1 MLHLA
6 SIVLLAF
13 AVSLDSFGVGLNYGL
28 RQIRLPKA
36 SIAIIALCSGIMML
50 AAMLLG
56 NLIMPLIP
64 ERYVKWTGGAI
75 LIIIGA
81 WAVLQM
87 LLRRDEDGEGDAMA
101 GTGVASASEAGGPKR
116 VWRMEVRSLGIV
128 IEILRT
134 PSSADMDRSGT
145 ISPGEAA
152 LLGTALSLDAFGAGV
167 GAAFIGL
174 SPWITS
180 GVIATFGA
188 IFLKLGIHAGTLAAG
203 ISWVRKITLLPG
215 IILIVLGLAK
225 ILQF

>member
-56 NLIMPLIP
+56 NLIMSLIP
-64 ERYVKWTGGAI
+64 ERYVKWAGGAI
-75 LIIIGA
+75 LIVIGV

-87 LLRRDEDGEGDAMA
+87 LLKRSEDGEGESVAA
-101 GTGVASASEAGGPKR
+101 TSAAPASASCDPKR
-116 VWRMEVRSLGIV
+116 VWRMELRSLGIV

-134 PSSADMDRSGT
+134 PSSADVDRSGT
-145 ISPGEAA
+145 ITPSEAA
-152 LLGTALSLDAFGAGV
+152 LLGTALSLDAFGAGI

-174 SPWITS
+174 PPWITS
-180 GVIATFGA
+180 GVIAIFCA
-188 IFLKLGIHAGTLAAG
+188 IFLKLGISAGTLAAG
-203 ISWVRKITLLPG
+203 VSWVRKLTILPG

-225 ILQF
+225 ILHI